1 MNENYEAVPQT
12 INGEQVYVL
21 QPNRSGTAPNQVPP
35 APAAPN
41 KGRKVGTVFLTLIP
55 WVILQVVQTVVLL
68 FVFFIKAG
76 NVIAE
81 MVDRGRLR
89 DPQPLYDALADAV
102 GPTMLIY
109 GIISAIGFGIFYMV
123 KYVDFKEAGKNICNV
138 GWRFWL
144 AAFIAVIGAQTFAQ
158 GLVYCIQGIPAI
170 ENFMDQLYSNNPV
183 YEAMNT
189 DNMSAG
195 MLIALVIFVPIAE
208 ELVFRGIAGGML
220 KKVGHTAKFI
230 LIFTALF
237 FAIAHGNVLQIIY
250 VAVLGFSE
258 GYMYVKKG
266 TIVPTIAMHMLYNL
280 LGSSVVVARFVESL
294 PYPTYFF
301 LIIGGLG
308 AVAGAFFLA
317 RSEKKKEIPVD
328 ATNAV
333 S

>member
-1 MNENYEAVPQT
+1 MSDNYTTVHQT
-12 INGEQVYVL
+12 INGEQVCVL
-21 QPNRSGTAPNQVPP
+21 QPNGYGMGQNQVPLQP
-35 APAAPN
+35 QGPS
-41 KGRKVGTVFLTLIP
+41 KGRKVGTVFLALIP

-68 FVFFIKAG
+68 LVFMVKAG
-76 NVIAE
+76 NIIAE
-81 MVDRGRLR
+81 AVDRGRLR
-89 DPQPLYDALADAV
+89 NMDEIMEVLGDSM

-109 GIISAIGFGIFYMV
+109 GIISAVGFGIFYMI
-123 KYVDFKEAGKNICNV
+123 KYVDFKEFGNKIYNV

-144 AAFIAVIGAQTFAQ
+144 AAFIAVIGAQSFAQ
-158 GLVYCIQGIPAI
+158 GLVYFVQKIPVI
-170 ENFMDQLYSNNPV
+170 EDFLDQMYSNNPV

-189 DNMSAG
+189 DNMSVV
-195 MLIALVIFVPIAE
+195 MLLALVIFVPIAE

-220 KKVGHTAKFI
+220 KKVGHSAKFI
-230 LIFTALF
+230 LVFTALF

-280 LGSSVVVARFVESL
+280 LGSSEVIGKIVEQL

-301 LIIGGLG
+301 LMLIGLG

>member
-1 MNENYEAVPQT
+1 MSENYTTVHQT
-12 INGEQVYVL
+12 INGEQVCVL
-21 QPNRSGTAPNQVPP
+21 QPNGYGMGQNQVPLQP
-35 APAAPN
+35 QGPS
-41 KGRKVGTVFLTLIP
+41 KGRKVGTVFLALIP

-68 FVFFIKAG
+68 LVFMVKAG
-76 NVIAE
+76 NIIAE
-81 MVDRGRLR
+81 AVDRGRLR
-89 DPQPLYDALADAV
+89 NMDEIMEVLGDSM

-109 GIISAIGFGIFYMV
+109 GIISAVGFGIFYMI
-123 KYVDFKEAGKNICNV
+123 KYVDFKEFGNKIYNV

-144 AAFIAVIGAQTFAQ
+144 AAFIAVIGAQSFAQ
-158 GLVYCIQGIPAI
+158 GLVYFVQKIPVI
-170 ENFMDQLYSNNPV
+170 EDFLDQMYSNNPV

-189 DNMSAG
+189 DNMSVV
-195 MLIALVIFVPIAE
+195 MLLALVIFVPIAE

-220 KKVGHTAKFI
+220 KKVGHSAKFI
-230 LIFTALF
+230 LVFTALF

-280 LGSSVVVARFVESL
+280 LGSSEVIGKIVEQL

-301 LIIGGLG
+301 LMLIGLG